1 MYASYI
7 YRFTELLGLE
17 RASEDLLVQTP
28 AKTGPP
34 GARDTGTH
42 PGEF

>member
-7 YRFTELLGLE
+7 NSITELLGLE
-17 RASEDLLVQTP
+17 RSGDNLVQSP
-28 AKTGPP
+28 AKIEPP

-42 PGEF
+42 PG